1 MRSTFF
7 GIEIG
12 RRAIQTHR
20 LGLDVTGHNI
30 ANANTPGYSRQVAR
44 LGTTTPYTAP
54 AFNRPATPGQVGTG
68 VHVMQIM
75 RMHDAFI
82 QQQINTELHAQ
93 GYWEKRQQILE
104 ELELNFLEPT
114 DVGIRTALDLFW
126 ESLQDLSKN
135 PESMA
140 ARSVV
145 RERALV
151 LTETVRNTYAQFDP
165 LRKNLDLQIRANVTR
180 INSLAQRI
188 AQLNGEIRQV
198 LAAGDTPND
207 LYDTR
212 DMLIEELS
220 RIADIQVIDREGGM
234 VAVTIGGVTLV
245 EGVNYRAIE
254 VSNAPDTGFA
264 ELTWSGTNLSV
275 QFKSGEMKALFDARD
290 ELIPHYME
298 QLNEFVRALI
308 KEINDIH
315 REGYGLTDTPVDPPE
330 GAGRLFFNDGSVDP
344 SYEAHA
350 AANFSL
356 HQDILEDINKIA
368 ASKNGT
374 AGDGSIA
381 LEMAQ
386 VKHKGLLQLNGAT
399 LGEFLGATVA
409 GLGVQ
414 SEAATAMVQHQEVVL
429 GHLERLR
436 ASVSGVSID
445 EELTNLIQFQH
456 AYAAAARLVTTIDE
470 TIDTIIN
477 RMGLVGR

>member
-1 MRSTFF
+1 
-7 GIEIG
+7 
-12 RRAIQTHR
+12 
-20 LGLDVTGHNI
+20 
-30 ANANTPGYSRQVAR
+30 
-44 LGTTTPYTAP
+44 
-54 AFNRPATPGQVGTG
+54 
-68 VHVMQIM
+68 
-75 RMHDAFI
+75 
-82 QQQINTELHAQ
+82 
-93 GYWEKRQQILE
+93 
-104 ELELNFLEPT
+104 
-114 DVGIRTALDLFW
+114 
-126 ESLQDLSKN
+126 
-135 PESMA
+135 
-140 ARSVV
+140 
-145 RERALV
+145 
-151 LTETVRNTYAQFDP
+151 
-165 LRKNLDLQIRANVTR
+165 
-180 INSLAQRI
+180 
-188 AQLNGEIRQV
+188 
-198 LAAGDTPND
+198 
-207 LYDTR
+207 
-212 DMLIEELS
+212 
-220 RIADIQVIDREGGM
+220 
-234 VAVTIGGVTLV
+234 
-245 EGVNYRAIE
+245 
-254 VSNAPDTGFA
+254 
-264 ELTWSGTNLSV
+264 
-275 QFKSGEMKALFDARD
+275 
-290 ELIPHYME
+290 
-298 QLNEFVRALI
+298 VRALI
-308 KEINDIH
+308 QEINDIH
-315 REGYGLTDTPVDPPE
+315 QQGYGLTDTPVDPPE

-368 ASKNGT
+368 ASRNGT